1 MSTHKRHPVTGIDR
15 RSSFKALATMLE
27 IATYQTK
34 FIDIGMLAHIVGQVP
49 VGHPWVHK
57 GDRRKVGA
65 EPKET
70 DHIWMS

>member
-1 MSTHKRHPVTGIDR
+1 
-15 RSSFKALATMLE
+15 MLE